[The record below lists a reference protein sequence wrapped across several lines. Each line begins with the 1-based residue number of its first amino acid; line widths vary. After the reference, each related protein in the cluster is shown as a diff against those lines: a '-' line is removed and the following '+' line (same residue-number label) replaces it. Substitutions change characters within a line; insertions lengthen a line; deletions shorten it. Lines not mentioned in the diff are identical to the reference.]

1 MRMFGRKETA
11 AVKPFAKQEVLENEV
26 VKPIIATARPGLTD
40 ESSALMRRLPSNYAG
55 RTVRDVLSYMVDF
68 NESRSAE
75 ATSRYGKKVKDSEA
89 AIITSLKNELGA
101 AGSVVVINGKN
112 AKLTDRI
119 DQYLVDRTKNV
130 SGRNIQYQELE
141 IEVSAVQQGGYRF

>member
-75 ATSRYGKKVKDSEA
+75 ATSRDGKKIKDSEA

>member
-1 MRMFGRKETA
+1 
-11 AVKPFAKQEVLENEV
+11 
-26 VKPIIATARPGLTD
+26 
-40 ESSALMRRLPSNYAG
+40 
-55 RTVRDVLSYMVDF
+55 
-68 NESRSAE
+68 
-75 ATSRYGKKVKDSEA
+75 
-89 AIITSLKNELGA
+89 LKNELGA

-141 IEVSAVQQGGYRF
+141 KLKKKEQQKKDRV